1 MRCRNENC
9 EAREEKGAKVNEKR
23 VQTRNEA
30 SNICTQVMIMNE
42 AASTRFSEQ
51 VKIEH
56 EAYMRSYHGLSM
68 KFKVTSIK
76 KIRKMIEKWVNR

>member
-1 MRCRNENC
+1 MRTVTHEKK
-9 EAREEKGAKVNEKR
+9 KGAKVNEKQ

-42 AASTRFSEQ
+42 AATTRFSEQ

-56 EAYMRSYHGLSM
+56 D
-68 KFKVTSIK
+68 
-76 KIRKMIEKWVNR
+76 

>member
-1 MRCRNENC
+1 MRTVKHEKK
-9 EAREEKGAKVNEKR
+9 KGAKVNEKQ

-30 SNICTQVMIMNE
+30 SNVCTQVMIMNE
-42 AASTRFSEQ
+42 AASKKFIEQ

-68 KFKVTSIK
+68 KFKMTSIK
-76 KIRKMIEKWVNR
+76 K

>member
-1 MRCRNENC
+1 MKDEKK
-9 EAREEKGAKVNEKR
+9 KGAKVNEKQ

-30 SNICTQVMIMNE
+30 SNICSQVMIMNE

-56 EAYMRSYHGLSM
+56 EAYMRG
-68 KFKVTSIK
+68 
-76 KIRKMIEKWVNR
+76 